1 MLGYIDSYF
10 DNFVIQENLMSLIL
24 RPSKIKQMFPV
35 RISKNKESGRAAFY
49 FIF

>member
-10 DNFVIQENLMSLIL
+10 DNFVIQENLIL

-35 RISKNKESGRAAFY
+35 RISKNKEGGRAAFY